1 MDKMLVYNVKQG
13 GELEWD
19 YVTQQVVDPDGSVL
33 HGNHVAV
40 LISLD
45 ADNELTAQTLDM
57 VAADLRE
64 FGAAQLYKVADKQ
77 AA

>member
-1 MDKMLVYNVKQG
+1 MSDMLVYNIKQG
-13 GELEWD
+13 GDLDWD
-19 YVTQQVVDPDGSVL
+19 YATQQLVDPDDLLL

-40 LISLD
+40 VIAVG
-45 ADNELTAQTLDM
+45 ADNELTAEALEM
-57 VAADLRE
+57 IANDLRE